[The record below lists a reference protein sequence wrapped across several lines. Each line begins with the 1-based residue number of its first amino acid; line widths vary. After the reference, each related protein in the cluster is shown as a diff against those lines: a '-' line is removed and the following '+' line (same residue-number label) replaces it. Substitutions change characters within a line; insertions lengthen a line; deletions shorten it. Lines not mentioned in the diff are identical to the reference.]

1 MNWGYKGVSPE
12 TAYFGTVA
20 NDSGD
25 THPLFRTFLA
35 QGEGGGVES
44 LGVWMSDRECLWRYS
59 CSIRCLRV
67 FY

>member
-35 QGEGGGVES
+35 QGEGVGWSRWEYGCLIGSDYGVTAVLS
-44 LGVWMSDRECLWRYS
+44 GVC
-59 CSIRCLRV
+59 V
-67 FY
+67 FFY

>member
-35 QGEGGGVES
+35 QGRGWGGVAGS
-44 LGVWMSDRECLWRYS
+44 MDV
-59 CSIRCLRV
+59 
-67 FY
+67 